1 MRRVRSLIVALLF
14 APAMASLLSG
24 CGEGAAPTIVPAKAP
39 PAVPVE
45 AAYLPPPSV
54 TATRLEG
61 ANLVLIGAAPADA
74 RVRLA
79 TPEGETRFATA
90 NDKGVWTLVLPG
102 AAQPRIFGLSA
113 TAGAR
118 QLQAEGYVLITPAG
132 EAVLLRAGTGAARV
146 GRTGKNGLDVVDFD
160 REGGAVVSG
169 RAPAGAALSI
179 HIDGRQLAEGRAD
192 ASGRYVV
199 ALTQQP
205 LAGGMHQ
212 VDVFGDATE
221 NTVNIDTTPAPP
233 LASGPFR
240 ATTVPAGLRIDWMTP
255 GGGAQSTIILK

>member
-1 MRRVRSLIVALLF
+1 
-14 APAMASLLSG
+14 MAVLLSG
-24 CGEGAAPTIVPAKAP
+24 CGEGATPAIAPAKAS

-45 AAYLPPPSV
+45 AAYLPPPAV
-54 TATRLEG
+54 TATRANG
-61 ANLVLIGAAPADA
+61 AKLVLTGTAPADA

-79 TPEGETRFATA
+79 TPEGEASFATA
-90 NDKGVWTLVLPG
+90 NSKGVWTLDLP
-102 AAQPRIFGLSA
+102 ATTDPRIFGLSA

-118 QLQAEGYVLITPAG
+118 QLQAQGYVLITPSG
-132 EAVLLRAGTGAARV
+132 EAAMLRAGTGAVRV

-192 ASGRYVV
+192 ANGRY
-199 ALTQQP
+199 AAPLTQQP

-221 NTVNIDTTPAPP
+221 NTANIDTTPAPP
-233 LASGPFR
+233 LANGPFR
-240 ATTVPAGLRIDWMTP
+240 ATSVPAGLRIDWMTP
-255 GGGAQSTIILK
+255 SGGAQSTIILK

>member
-1 MRRVRSLIVALLF
+1 MRRVPSLIAALLLVPT
-14 APAMASLLSG
+14 AALLLSG
-24 CGEGAAPTIVPAKAP
+24 CGEGAAPAIVPAKAP

-54 TATRLEG
+54 TATRVEG
-61 ANLVLIGAAPADA
+61 SKFVLTGTAPAEA

-79 TPEGETRFATA
+79 TPEGVASFATA
-90 NDKGVWTLVLPG
+90 NSKGVWTLELP
-102 AAQPRIFGLSA
+102 ATAEPRIFGLSA

-118 QLQAEGYVLITPAG
+118 QLQAEGYVLITPTG
-132 EAVLLRAGTGAARV
+132 EAVMLRAGTGAVRI
-146 GRTGKNGLDVVDFD
+146 GRAGKNGLDVVDFD

-169 RAPAGAALSI
+169 RAPVGAALSI

-192 ASGRYVV
+192 ASGRYAV

-205 LAGGMHQ
+205 LAGGTHQ
-212 VDVFGDATE
+212 IDVFGDATE
-221 NTVNIDTTPAPP
+221 NTANIDTTPAPP

-240 ATTVPAGLRIDWMTP
+240 ATSVPAGLRIDWMTP